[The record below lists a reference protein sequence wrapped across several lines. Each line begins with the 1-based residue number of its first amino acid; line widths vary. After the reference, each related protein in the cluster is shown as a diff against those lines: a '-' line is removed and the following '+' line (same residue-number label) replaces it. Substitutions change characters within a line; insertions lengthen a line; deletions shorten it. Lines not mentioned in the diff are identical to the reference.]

1 MNKEVPAIFMQDP
14 KTGENVYVVS
24 HVDYVDGM
32 PDDFED
38 YDLDGLQDNVST
50 INDNLGSVQSQINNL
65 QSQIS
70 SMVKDTGWQN
80 ITLNSG
86 ITSYSTSWTPQY
98 RFITINGVSF
108 LSLKGAVKGLTG
120 AATIGTLPSNV
131 VNKITDIRPFI
142 QSMSNTN
149 GTPNFNRWSV
159 QPNGNINLEYSTT
172 TITNTQWISFDITI
186 ML

>member
-1 MNKEVPAIFMQDP
+1 MSKEVPAIFMQDP

-32 PDDFED
+32 PDDFEN

-50 INDNLGSVQSQINNL
+50 INDNLGTVQSQLNNL

-70 SMVKDTGWQN
+70 NMVTDTGWQN
-80 ITLNSG
+80 INLNSG
-86 ITSYSTSWTPQY
+86 ITAYSTNWTPKY

-120 AATIGTLPSNV
+120 GQRLEHYQV
-131 VNKITDIRPFI
+131 V
-142 QSMSNTN
+142 
-149 GTPNFNRWSV
+149 
-159 QPNGNINLEYSTT
+159 L
-172 TITNTQWISFDITI
+172 
-186 ML
+186 LL

>member
-1 MNKEVPAIFMQDP
+1 MSKEVPAIFMQDP

-32 PDDFED
+32 PDDFSD
-38 YDLDGLQDNVST
+38 YDLGDIQDNVST

-70 SMVKDTGWQN
+70 NMVKDTGWQN

-98 RFITINGVSF
+98 RLITINGVSF

-120 AATIGTLPSNV
+120 ATTIGTLPSNV
-131 VNKITDIRPFI
+131 VNKITDIRQFVE
-142 QSMSNTN
+142 SMSVTSS
-149 GTPNFNRWSV
+149 TPNFNRWRI
-159 QPNGNINLEYSTT
+159 QTNGNIDLEYSTT
-172 TITNTQWISFDITI
+172 TISNTQWLSIDTTI

>member
-1 MNKEVPAIFMQDP
+1 MQDP
-14 KTGENVYVVS
+14 KTGENVYVQTDIS
-24 HVDYVDGM
+24 AVDGM
-32 PDDFED
+32 PDDFSD
-38 YDLDGLQDNVST
+38 YDLGDIQDNVSSL
-50 INDNLGSVQSQINNL
+50 NDNLGSVQSQINNL

-70 SMVKDTGWQN
+70 NMVTDTGWQN
-80 ITLNSG
+80 ITLNTG
-86 ITSYSTSWTPQY
+86 ITAYSTSWTPQY

-120 AATIGTLPSNV
+120 AATIGTLPSSV